1 MRAKRANPSPKRGR
15 VQKKRVRASAKR
27 TTKWADPA
35 ATVTKMAKRR
45 KTRSKKADLKKNS
58 CWWFG

>member
-1 MRAKRANPSPKRGR
+1 MRAKRAKPSPKRGR
-15 VQKKRVRASAKR
+15 VQKKRARAGAKKK
-27 TTKWADPA
+27 TSWADPA
-35 ATVTKMAKRR
+35 APVTKMSKRK

>member
-1 MRAKRANPSPKRGR
+1 MRTKRTNRSPKRGR
-15 VQKKRVRASAKR
+15 VQKKRTRAGAKR
-27 TTKWADPA
+27 TTKRADPA
-35 ATVTKMAKRR
+35 APVTKMAKRK